1 MVVPGE
7 AGKMES
13 DFGQNAENGQT
24 TMTPDHELVEGVSPS
39 MRSLVSVMLEVA
51 KSEVPVLLLAEK
63 GAGKK
68 ATARRIH
75 ELSQRAGQ
83 RFRLVSCTAVEAGK
97 FEDSGGKD
105 IFGRRRYGF
114 SGRAVRIEC
123 PGSSAIAPGL
133 DREERE
139 QQRSAARRPA
149 HLW

>member
-1 MVVPGE
+1 
-7 AGKMES
+7 MES

-83 RFRLVSCTAVEAGK
+83 GSGWFHALQWRLANSRIPAERTFWPAEVRFFWKSC
-97 FEDSGGKD
+97 
-105 IFGRRRYGF
+105 
-114 SGRAVRIEC
+114 
-123 PGSSAIAPGL
+123 PN
-133 DREERE
+133 
-139 QQRSAARRPA
+139 
-149 HLW
+149 